1 VVGRWPELGVL
12 TIVIRGQSNLM
23 ESKSATSMLMLP
35 WVSNRTG
42 MIITRHHTTKLIETG
57 GEEDRVVEQDH
68 QILDT
73 VTGYGVILFKMD
85 RFFGSFINHR

>member
-1 VVGRWPELGVL
+1 
-12 TIVIRGQSNLM
+12 
-23 ESKSATSMLMLP
+23 
-35 WVSNRTG
+35 